1 MATNT
6 GVYRCKYEFIAESRK
21 ELTIYPSDIIKVTQ
35 RMNNDWL
42 YGTTTENSGFFPVTY
57 VENLF
62 DTIPDRI
69 GVAINK
75 FVAEQ
80 HGDLQLEVGDVVG
93 ITESVDENWYRGYTR
108 DKQGIFPSAYVKE
121 IYFKDHKR
129 NVDNNENE
137 LFSYGVANQTF
148 LAQDNDEIT
157 IREGDNVK
165 LIREIDSFW
174 IEGFVNG
181 KQGKFPKSYI
191 KVIVDLP
198 DDLKT
203 KHDSDQNTS
212 SESEPH
218 AKGRYMFVGSKSEE
232 LSFDKG
238 EIISLIERINKDWY
252 KGKIGNSIGLFPSN
266 YVEVI
271 IDLPFKDQHFERQKS
286 VEEHNNNRII
296 EDRNSV
302 KPNQQT
308 IISPNHSPRKPI
320 KPKSPPPNTTPQKSQ
335 SLNIENKKK
344 KTLTRHHSA
353 TSKYNINLINGPA
366 SQEQI
371 LPNSN
376 YQKEPSKVRKSFSF
390 TKKDKIHKP
399 HITAKPEFLKSK
411 DKKKKSAVSKEY
423 QFELTDEKLFD
434 MEYVSPRKDTIKSNL
449 EEAHTSKEAETLHSA
464 QTTKTSITPQ
474 PKPRKRKPKA
484 QPKKEDNANIDL
496 LHQSPPRTNGT
507 KLPKP
512 LAPMPVTDSN
522 KPEISSPDTAKP
534 QQRPRSLDISKSYT
548 VYSSNSLKIL
558 SQPNSVMVTSPKANM
573 NTDTLTVSFSKQAV
587 KYSNSDTNLQN
598 TTVQN
603 INNGQKNPI
612 SRSETDPSLFI
623 VGTGTPTTP
632 ERSLYFNST
641 QTSSLNS
648 SSDKRKMTLDAV
660 LQRV

>member
-1 MATNT
+1 MASST
-6 GVYRCKYEFIAESRK
+6 GVYRCKFEFIAESRK

-42 YGTTTENSGFFPVTY
+42 YGITTENSGFFPVTY

-69 GVAINK
+69 GVAVNK

-80 HGDLQLEVGDVVG
+80 HGDLQLEVGDVVC
-93 ITESVDENWYRGYTR
+93 ITESVDKNWYRGYTR
-108 DKQGIFPSAYVKE
+108 DKQGIFPSTYIKE
-121 IYFKDHKR
+121 IYFKDHKH
-129 NVDNNENE
+129 NLDNNENE
-137 LFSYGVANQTF
+137 LFPYGVANQTF

-157 IREGDNVK
+157 IREGENIK

-191 KVIVDLP
+191 KVIVELP
-198 DDLKT
+198 DGLKA
-203 KHDSDQNTS
+203 KHDIDQNVS

-218 AKGRYMFVGSKSEE
+218 AKARYMFVGSKSEE

-238 EIISLIERINKDWY
+238 EIISLIERINRDWY

-266 YVEVI
+266 HVEVI

-296 EDRNSV
+296 QDRNSV
-302 KPNQQT
+302 KPNQQD
-308 IISPNHSPRKPI
+308 IITPNHSPRKPI
-320 KPKSPPPNTTPQKSQ
+320 KPKSPPPSNTTPQKSQ
-335 SLNIENKKK
+335 ALNIENKKK

-353 TSKYNINLINGPA
+353 TSKHNINLINGPA
-366 SQEQI
+366 SREQI

-411 DKKKKSAVSKEY
+411 DKKKSTVSKEY

-434 MEYVSPRKDTIKSNL
+434 MEYTSPRKDTIQSDL
-449 EEAHTSKEAETLHSA
+449 EEAHTSKEAEALNSAPTIETL
-464 QTTKTSITPQ
+464 TPQ
-474 PKPRKRKPKA
+474 PKPRKRKPKT
-484 QPKKEDNANIDL
+484 QPKKQDKAKIDL
-496 LHQSPPRTNGT
+496 LHQSPLRTNGT

-512 LAPMPVTDSN
+512 LAPMPVTDSI
-522 KPEISSPDTAKP
+522 KPDISSPDTAKP
-534 QQRPRSLDISKSYT
+534 QQRPTSLDITKLYT
-548 VYSSNSLKIL
+548 VNSSNSLSIL
-558 SQPNSVMVTSPKANM
+558 SQPNPVIVTSPKANM
-573 NTDTLTVSFSKQAV
+573 STDTLTVSFSKQAV
-587 KYSNSDTNLQN
+587 KYSNSDTNLERN
-598 TTVQN
+598 TTFQN
-603 INNGQKNPI
+603 INNGQRTPI
-612 SRSETDPSLFI
+612 SRSETDPSLCI

-641 QTSSLNS
+641 QTSSANS

>member
-1 MATNT
+1 MASNT

-42 YGTTTENSGFFPVTY
+42 YGITTKNSGFFPVTY

-69 GVAINK
+69 GVAVNK

-80 HGDLQLEVGDVVG
+80 HGDLHLEVGDVVG
-93 ITESVDENWYRGYTR
+93 ITESVDENWYQGYTR
-108 DKQGIFPSAYVKE
+108 DKQGIFPSTYIKE
-121 IYFKDHKR
+121 IYFKDNKR
-129 NVDNNENE
+129 NIDNNENE
-137 LFSYGVANQTF
+137 LFPYGVANQTF

-157 IREGDNVK
+157 IREGENIK

-181 KQGKFPKSYI
+181 EQGKFPKSYI

-198 DDLKT
+198 DDLKA

-218 AKGRYMFVGSKSEE
+218 AKARYMFVGSKSEE

-238 EIISLIERINKDWY
+238 EIISLIERINRDWY
-252 KGKIGNSIGLFPSN
+252 KGQIGNSIGLFPSN
-266 YVEVI
+266 HVEVI

-296 EDRNSV
+296 QDRNSV
-302 KPNQQT
+302 KPNQQS
-308 IISPNHSPRKPI
+308 IISPNHSPRKPS
-320 KPKSPPPNTTPQKSQ
+320 KPKSPPPFNSTPQKSQ
-335 SLNIENKKK
+335 ALNIENKKK
-344 KTLTRHHSA
+344 KTLNRHHSA
-353 TSKYNINLINGPA
+353 TSKHNNLING
-366 SQEQI
+366 STSREQI
-371 LPNSN
+371 LQNSN
-376 YQKEPSKVRKSFSF
+376 NQKEPSKVRKSFSF

-399 HITAKPEFLKSK
+399 HIAAKSEFLKSK
-411 DKKKKSAVSKEY
+411 DKKKSTVSKEY

-434 MEYVSPRKDTIKSNL
+434 MEYTSPRKDTIQSNV
-449 EEAHTSKEAETLHSA
+449 EEAHSSKEAEPLNSA
-464 QTTKTSITPQ
+464 SITPQ
-474 PKPRKRKPKA
+474 PKPRKRKPKT
-484 QPKKEDNANIDL
+484 QPKKQDSANIDL

-522 KPEISSPDTAKP
+522 KPEISSPDTGKP
-534 QQRPRSLDISKSYT
+534 QQRPTSLDISKSYT
-548 VYSSNSLKIL
+548 VNSSNSLSIL
-558 SQPNSVMVTSPKANM
+558 SQPDSITFTSPKANM

-587 KYSNSDTNLQN
+587 KYSNSDTNLERN
-598 TTVQN
+598 TTFQN
-603 INNGQKNPI
+603 PINEQKNPI

-641 QTSSLNS
+641 QTSSSNS
-648 SSDKRKMTLDAV
+648 SSDKRKKTLDAV